1 MRLYGSFLLVI
12 VYLGATLFGTV
23 ARNYSLDQQMRVL
36 EDQIGQLQDERDT
49 LSYQIQYDRTDSFLE
64 REARAKLGLQLPGE
78 NVVIL
83 PKHLPIS
90 AKPAVKPAST
100 KSNFEY
106 WVDFLLGRS
115 NL

>member
-1 MRLYGSFLLVI
+1 MTFKLTTANIINILGLLVI

-64 REARAKLGLQLPGE
+64 REARAK
-78 NVVIL
+78 
-83 PKHLPIS
+83 HLPIS